1 MKTTPGVIL
10 HMDYPEAA
18 IGVVKEQHADLT
30 IHPCTNHAELS
41 GLIAETGA
49 EVVYTL
55 RFKAEAV
62 FPRKALIESASVK
75 WVSVAGSGTDHLQ
88 PWNPDRVKVTNSA
101 GVAADMM
108 AEYAMAGMLHFSL
121 NLDRFRQGQQRRKWI
136 SGKVAPVQGKTVL
149 IIGLGPTGQAVA
161 RKCKLFN
168 LATLGVRA
176 RPRQTQSVDRVY
188 GVDALPELWA
198 RADFIVLC
206 VPRLESTFKLVNS
219 SAFDAMKPDAVLIDV
234 SRGGVTDE
242 SALVSALDT
251 GRIRGAVLDV
261 FETEPLPQDNPL
273 WRYENVIL
281 TPHCSSVYD
290 GWLEK
295 SAQMFSENLSRYRGG
310 EPLMNEVDPARGY

>member
-1 MKTTPGVIL
+1 MKTNPCVIL

-18 IGVVKEQHADLT
+18 IRVVKEQHADLT
-30 IHPCTNHAELS
+30 IHPCTNHGELS

-55 RFKAEAV
+55 RFNAEAV
-62 FPRKALIESASVK
+62 FPRKALIESDSVK

-88 PWNPDRVKVTNSA
+88 PWNPAKVKVTNSA

-108 AEYAMAGMLHFSL
+108 AEYAMAGMLYFSL
-121 NLDRFRQGQQRRKWI
+121 NLDRFRQEQQRRKWI
-136 SGKVAPVQGKTVL
+136 SGKVAPVRGKTVL
-149 IIGLGPTGQAVA
+149 IVGLGPTGQAVA
-161 RKCKLFN
+161 KKCKLFS
-168 LATLGVRA
+168 LETLGVRA
-176 RPRQTQSVDRVY
+176 RPGQTQNVDSVY

-198 RADFIVLC
+198 QADFIVLC
-206 VPRLESTFKLVNS
+206 VPRLESTFKLVNNA
-219 SAFDAMKPDAVLIDV
+219 AFDAMKPDAVLIDV

-242 SALVSALDT
+242 ASLISALDT

-310 EPLMNEVDPARGY
+310 EPLMNEVDPGRGY